1 MSTPCPGE
9 DRPVTDP
16 DDLGADRAGTAAWAG
31 YYTASERALDNPLFY
46 GWRRSRCCCSP
57 SSWLLVALGVSD
69 REVETATF
77 VGYLLT
83 TVLILPIAVVWAVA
97 EKSRWGTAV
106 LVLAGVTIAALVLRS
121 HQVWTAPGA

>member
-1 MSTPCPGE
+1 M
-9 DRPVTDP
+9 TDLTTWVLIALA
-16 DDLGADRAGTAAWAG
+16 LGAAAWAG

-46 GWRRSRCCCSP
+46 G
-57 SSWLLVALGVSD
+57 LATLEVLLLAQLVAGLVALGVSD

-121 HQVWTAPGA
+121 HQVWMAPGA